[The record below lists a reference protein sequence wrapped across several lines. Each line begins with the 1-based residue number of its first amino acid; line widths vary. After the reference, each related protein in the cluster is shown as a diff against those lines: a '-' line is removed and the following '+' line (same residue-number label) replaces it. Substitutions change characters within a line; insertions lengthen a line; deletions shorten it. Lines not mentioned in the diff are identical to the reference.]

1 MKILHFTQSVN
12 PLAGGTIEAIKRLAE
27 AHQQQGHLVEVVS
40 LDPPAAP
47 WVAQSALT
55 VHALGLRPSSYG
67 YTPRLFP
74 WMREHG
80 REFDIVVSHGL
91 WQFNGFATWRALSN
105 SSTPFCVFPHGMLD
119 PWFRKRYPLKHLKK
133 WLYWLGAEHRVLRR
147 ADGVL
152 FTCEEERLQARRTFW
167 PYRCNEMVVSFG
179 TAAPTGEPERQRR
192 CFLETFP
199 RLRNKRLLLFL
210 GRVHEKKGC
219 HELLRAFRQ
228 VLSAEKASE
237 IHHLVMA
244 GPADHTY
251 GQGLKE
257 AVIRLGLND
266 RVTWTGMLDGD
277 LKWGAFHSSEA
288 FVLPSHQEN
297 FGIAVA
303 EALACGVPVLISNQV
318 NIWREIEQD
327 RAGLIEN
334 DDLAGTIRLLE
345 RWLRLAADERTA
357 MRHAATQCFA
367 SRFEITKA
375 AEDLVRVFERLIDLK
390 MKHCVRL

>member
-1 MKILHFTQSVN
+1 
-12 PLAGGTIEAIKRLAE
+12 
-27 AHQQQGHLVEVVS
+27 
-40 LDPPAAP
+40 
-47 WVAQSALT
+47 
-55 VHALGLRPSSYG
+55 
-67 YTPRLFP
+67 
-74 WMREHG
+74 
-80 REFDIVVSHGL
+80 
-91 WQFNGFATWRALSN
+91 
-105 SSTPFCVFPHGMLD
+105 
-119 PWFRKRYPLKHLKK
+119 
-133 WLYWLGAEHRVLRR
+133 
-147 ADGVL
+147 
-152 FTCEEERLQARRTFW
+152 
-167 PYRCNEMVVSFG
+167 
-179 TAAPTGEPERQRR
+179 
-192 CFLETFP
+192 
-199 RLRNKRLLLFL
+199 
-210 GRVHEKKGC
+210 
-219 HELLRAFRQ
+219 
-228 VLSAEKASE
+228 
-237 IHHLVMA
+237 MA